1 MNNICYTLA
10 VRQRI
15 CQNGISRST
24 DNVYTNVANGTEIS
38 LNFGYTLTYISSS
51 STHATIQISNPSQIP
66 SLIFNIPN
74 NEYKIFDLPVQSGTL
89 RIYIGATGICCGETI
104 MCCSI

>member
-10 VRQRI
+10 VRQRR

-24 DNVYTNVANGTEIS
+24 DNVYTNISNGTEIA

-51 STHATIQISNPSQIP
+51 SSHATIQISNSSQIP

-74 NEYKIFDLPVQSGTL
+74 NSFKIFDLPVQSGNL
-89 RIYIGATGICCGETI
+89 RVYIGATGICCSETI
-104 MCCSI
+104 VCSSI